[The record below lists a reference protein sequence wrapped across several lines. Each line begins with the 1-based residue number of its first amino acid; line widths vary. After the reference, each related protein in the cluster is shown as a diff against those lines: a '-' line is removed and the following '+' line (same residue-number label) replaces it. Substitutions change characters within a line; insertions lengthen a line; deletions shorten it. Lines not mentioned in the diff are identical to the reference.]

1 MKFPLG
7 ARDSEVFHEI
17 KWVLQGPLYN
27 EPNKGNPKKETN
39 IGLPSIHK
47 NQIYE
52 MQAECKYII
61 NPLFQR

>member
-7 ARDSEVFHEI
+7 ARDEKKFSMKSNEYY
-17 KWVLQGPLYN
+17 KDPCTN

-47 NQIYE
+47 
-52 MQAECKYII
+52 KSD
-61 NPLFQR
+61 L